1 MRLKNHLVG
10 QGKTGVGCVALEEG
24 FFGGLEMRHWGR
36 WNHGWL
42 AAICLLS
49 TGLLYAAEVVR
60 VGGAHFPPYVIKS
73 NLNESSGLLPQLLD
87 SLNQVQDDYHFTM
100 LPTAIVRRFS
110 DLQRGRI
117 DMAIFEN
124 PEWGWQGIDVAAV
137 DMGLEDAELFVARD
151 EEGRDQG
158 YFEQVQGKRLA
169 LYRGYHY
176 GFAGFNSDPE
186 YLTQTFNANLGHSH
200 DSNLLMVL
208 RGRADV
214 ALVTRSNLYDFIKRN
229 REHARSLLISERT
242 DQVYRHHAM
251 IRTGAPISPER
262 FAELLEELR
271 LKGELARI
279 FSPYRIAVMPVVAD
293 NSTAIDAVD

>member
-1 MRLKNHLVG
+1 MRHMRRWVH
-10 QGKTGVGCVALEEG
+10 GCVGAL
-24 FFGGLEMRHWGR
+24 
-36 WNHGWL
+36 
-42 AAICLLS
+42 CLLLA
-49 TGLLYAAEVVR
+49 GFLCAAEVVK

-73 NLNESSGLLPQLLD
+73 NLQESSGLLPQLLD
-87 SLNQVQDDYHFTM
+87 ALNQAQSEYEFTM
-100 LPTAIVRRFS
+100 LPTAIVRRFG

-124 PEWGWQGIDVAAV
+124 PQWGWQDIDAEAV
-137 DMGLEDAELFVARD
+137 DMGLEDAELFVAKS
-151 EEGRDQG
+151 EELRGQQ
-158 YFEQVQGKRLA
+158 YFEQLQGKRLA

-186 YLTQTFNANLGHSH
+186 FLSSTFNANLGHSH

-214 ALVTRSNLYDFIKRN
+214 ALVTRSNLYDFLERN
-229 REHARSLLISERT
+229 RDYARQLLISERI

-251 IRTGAPISPER
+251 IRAGAPISPER
-262 FAELLEELR
+262 FAALLEQLR
-271 LKGELARI
+271 VSGELQRI

-293 NSTAIDAVD
+293 NSATEDERD